1 MSKKLL
7 SLGII
12 LLLII
17 GLMFAG
23 YNSYAYYFVSPE
35 ESPKG
40 NYELVVNSGD
50 DIEIV
55 AKKLSQAKV
64 IPSDSSLLLQARLNS
79 LNGLQS
85 GKYILNL
92 PDSPEGVLL
101 QIRTESTKIRDE
113 LAKLNNKPVIK
124 ITFKEGETLDQ
135 MIAKLVEN
143 GVSQKTELES
153 IAKDNTKFSTQ
164 KYPFLPKPLTCSYED
179 IKICAKYFLE
189 GYLYPDTYNFTQ
201 PMDPVVVYETFLNN
215 FKTKVWSKL
224 GSEVGDKDF
233 YKVIT
238 LASVLEKETGRT
250 KGVTDA
256 TKEELSE
263 ERKIMAGVFYN
274 RLQQK
279 MPWQSDVTAEYGT
292 GKKLCQQTFVLE
304 GCMLLDS
311 PLAKTKYN
319 TYQNS
324 GYPIGPITSPQF
336 DNINAALNPDSNDY
350 LFFVSD
356 ITGKKYF
363 AKTSAEH
370 FNVIREVS
378 KINKGLA

>member
-1 MSKKLL
+1 MTKKIF

-12 LLLII
+12 LLII
-17 GLMFAG
+17 AGLLFAG
-23 YNSYAYYFVSPE
+23 YSSYAYYFVSPSD
-35 ESPKG
+35 SPKG

-50 DIEIV
+50 DVEVV
-55 AKKLSQAKV
+55 AKKLTEAKIV
-64 IPSDSSLLLQARLNS
+64 PSEGSILLQARLNS

-85 GKYILNL
+85 GKYTLNL

-101 QIRTESTKIRDE
+101 QIKDESTKIRDE
-113 LAKLNNKPVIK
+113 LAKLNNKPVVK
-124 ITFKEGETLDQ
+124 ITFREGETLDQ

-143 GVSQKTELES
+143 GVAQKSDLENV
-153 IAKDNTKFSTQ
+153 ARDNTKFSNV
-164 KYPFLPKPLTCSYED
+164 KYPFLPKPLTCTYGD
-179 IKICAKYFLE
+179 IKACAKYFLE

-201 PMDPVVVYETFLNN
+201 PMDTIAVYETFLNN

-224 GSEVGDKDF
+224 ETQVGDKDF

-250 KGVTDA
+250 KGVTA
-256 TKEELSE
+256 ETKDELYR
-263 ERKIMAGVFYN
+263 ERQTMAGVFYN
-274 RLQQK
+274 RITQK
-279 MPWQSDVTAEYGT
+279 MMWQSDVTAEYGT
-292 GKKLCQQTFVLE
+292 GKKLCQQTFKLE
-304 GCMLLDS
+304 DCMLLDS

-319 TYQNS
+319 TYQIA

-336 DNINAALNPDSNDY
+336 DNINAALNPDQNSY

-356 ITGKKYF
+356 VTGKKYF

-370 FNVIREVS
+370 FNVIRQVNQ
-378 KINKGLA
+378 INKDLS